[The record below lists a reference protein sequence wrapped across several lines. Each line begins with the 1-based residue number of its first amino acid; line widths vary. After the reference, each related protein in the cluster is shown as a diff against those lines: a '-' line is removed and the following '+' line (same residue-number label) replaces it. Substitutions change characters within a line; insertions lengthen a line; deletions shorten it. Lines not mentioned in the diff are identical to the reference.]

1 MNGGRM
7 EFPRRSAGFSVLAL
21 LIIGFLVGA
30 GAIIASAVMIEA
42 TGTNEFCSTACHERG
57 GMAIPTKEWKESV
70 HFANRSGVQAGCH
83 HCHIPD
89 GYPEKLIVK
98 AKAGLSDAYHTMMG
112 TISTPEKYEANRWR
126 MANEVWNEMR
136 KNDSA
141 ECRHCHDF
149 TPEALAV
156 QAKDNEMAAQMHK
169 DRKEQKMTC
178 IDCHR
183 GVAHTVPDDP
193 AAKKSEAKPAPEKT
207 AAAGAQTQTS
217 GSAGDKPAQVAAV
230 GGGTDG
236 AAIAESAGCGTCH
249 AKDEMKMAPSW
260 KDVAAKHKPEE
271 AGALAARLSKGD
283 GHPEVK
289 IDEAGVKAILAWG
302 GGS

>member
-1 MNGGRM
+1 MNGGKM
-7 EFPRRSAGFSVLAL
+7 AFPRRSAGFSIPAL
-21 LIIGFLVGA
+21 LVIGFLVGA
-30 GAIIASAVMIEA
+30 GAVIASAVVIEA

-98 AKAGLSDAYHTMMG
+98 AKAGFSDAYHTMLG

-156 QAKDNEMAAQMHK
+156 QAKDNEVAAQMHK

-183 GVAHTVPDDP
+183 GVAHKVPDDP
-193 AAKKSEAKPAPEKT
+193 AARKSEAKPVPEK
-207 AAAGAQTQTS
+207 AAEAGSKAEIPGS
-217 GSAGDKPAQVAAV
+217 GA
-230 GGGTDG
+230 DG

-271 AGALAARLSKGD
+271 AGALAAKLTKGE

-289 IDEAGVKAILAWG
+289 IDEAGVKAILTWAAG
-302 GGS
+302 G